1 MLVYNNLMI
10 SLRKMM
16 DEYDR
21 TVLDFQGTEEVK
33 RRTYRIKRI
42 IKKSNFLHK

>member
-1 MLVYNNLMI
+1 MI
-10 SLRKMM
+10 SLIKMM